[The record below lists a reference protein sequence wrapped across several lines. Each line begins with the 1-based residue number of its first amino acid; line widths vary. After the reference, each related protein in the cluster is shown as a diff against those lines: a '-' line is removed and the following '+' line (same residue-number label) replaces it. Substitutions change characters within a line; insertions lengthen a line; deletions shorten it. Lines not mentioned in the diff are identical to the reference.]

1 VTNLSFE
8 EARDTILRKVSPV
21 GIGQEQL
28 LDCLHRVAAEDV
40 IAPLNLPSFDNSAM
54 DGFAVQIAR
63 GGKPT
68 AFSIAGSVLAGETS
82 SLQVEP
88 GTAIRIMT
96 GAPVPQGC
104 DTVIPFE
111 EVDESN
117 NTIYL
122 KPGANVLPGKHIRRA
137 GEDVKQ
143 GDTVLESGTVLGV
156 AEICM
161 LASLG
166 RTTMCVYR
174 KPRVG
179 ILSTGDELVEPG
191 KTLARGKVFDSNSQ
205 ALAAA
210 VIEVGAT
217 PVILGIARDNR
228 ESLKTKLS
236 EGLDLDVLLTAAGV
250 SVGDRDLVRPILEEL
265 GVKQEFW
272 KVKIKPG
279 KAFVFGLKERKP
291 VFSLPGN
298 PVSALV
304 VFEEFV
310 RPALLRM
317 MGHRCVLK
325 RPLTAVLQH
334 KISKKKG
341 KAYFSRLRLEHS
353 EGTLKA
359 WSAGNQDTGYLSTML
374 HAEALA
380 ILPEDR
386 TELSMGDQVNIHLF
400 SNRSEMMETSE
411 EGILPAS
418 PLGSPTVLGR

>member
-1 VTNLSFE
+1 VENLSFE
-8 EARDTILRKVSPV
+8 EARDTILLKVFPV
-21 GIGQEQL
+21 GIVQEQL

-40 IAPLNLPSFDNSAM
+40 CAPLNLPSFDNSAM
-54 DGFAVQIAR
+54 DGFAVRFA
-63 GGKPT
+63 GSDKPT
-68 AFSIAGSVLAGETS
+68 AFSIAGAVLAGGTS
-82 SLQVEP
+82 SIYVEP
-88 GTAIRIMT
+88 GTAIRVMT

-111 EVDESN
+111 EVDECD
-117 NTIYL
+117 NTIYF
-122 KPGANVLPGKHIRRA
+122 KPGANSLPGKHIRRA

-143 GDTVLESGTVLGV
+143 GDIAFESGTVLGV

-166 RTTMCVYR
+166 RTSMRVYR
-174 KPRVG
+174 KPRVA
-179 ILSTGDELVEPG
+179 ILTTGDELIEPG
-191 KTLARGKVFDSNSQ
+191 NPLTPGKVFDSNSQ

-210 VIEVGAT
+210 VIEAGAT
-217 PVILGIARDNR
+217 PVILGIARDDR
-228 ESLKTKLS
+228 DSLKSKLA
-236 EGLDLDVLLTAAGV
+236 EGLDSDVLLTAAGV
-250 SVGDRDLVRPILEEL
+250 SVGNRDLVRPILEEL

-279 KAFVFGLKERKP
+279 KAFAFGLREGKP

-317 MGHRCVLK
+317 MGHRRVLK
-325 RPLTAVLQH
+325 LPLSAVLQH
-334 KISKKKG
+334 EISKKKG
-341 KAYFSRLRLEHS
+341 KVYLSRLRLERT

-359 WSAGNQDTGYLSTML
+359 WSAGKQDAGHLSTTL
-374 HAEALA
+374 SADALA

-386 TELSMGDQVNIHLF
+386 TEFSIGDQICIHTL
-400 SNRSEMMETSE
+400 SNRSEMMEAFGGS
-411 EGILPAS
+411 ILPS
-418 PLGSPTVLGR
+418 

>member
-1 VTNLSFE
+1 VANLSFE
-8 EARDTILRKVSPV
+8 EARDTILRKLSPV
-21 GIGQEQL
+21 GIVQEQL
-28 LDCLHRVAAEDV
+28 LDCLKRVTAEAV
-40 IAPLNLPSFDNSAM
+40 VAPLNLPCFDNSAM
-54 DGFAVQIAR
+54 DGFAVRLAG

-68 AFSIAGSVLAGETS
+68 AFSIAGFVPAGAS
-82 SLQVEP
+82 SPIHAEA
-88 GTAIRIMT
+88 GMAIRVMT

-111 EVDESN
+111 DVDESN

-122 KPGANVLPGKHIRRA
+122 KSGADILPGKHIRRA

-143 GDTVLESGTVLGV
+143 GHRVLESGTVLGV

-166 RTTMCVYR
+166 RKSMHVYR
-174 KPRVG
+174 KPRVA
-179 ILSTGDELVEPG
+179 ILATGDELVEPG
-191 KTLARGKVFDSNSQ
+191 NPLTPGKVFDSNSP

-210 VIEVGAT
+210 VIEAGAT
-217 PVILGIARDNR
+217 PVLLGIARDDR
-228 ESLKTKLS
+228 DSLKARLA
-236 EGLDLDVLLTAAGV
+236 EGLDADVLLTAAGV

-272 KVKIKPG
+272 KVNIKPG
-279 KAFVFGLKERKP
+279 KVFAFGMKDGIP

-317 MGHRCVLK
+317 MGHRRVLK

-334 KISKKKG
+334 EFSKKKG
-341 KAYFSRLRLEHS
+341 RVVFSRMKLKCS
-353 EGTLKA
+353 NGTLKA
-359 WSAGNQDTGYLSTML
+359 WSAGNQNTGNLSTML
-374 HAEALA
+374 RADALA

-386 TELSMGDQVNIHLF
+386 TEFSVGDQVNIHLF
-400 SNRSEMMETSE
+400 SNRSEMMEAFE
-411 EGILPAS
+411 DGILPAS
-418 PLGSPTVLGR
+418 SLTSPAALAR